1 MGPACRGS
9 ILAHNDRMASLL
21 LFKSLV
27 AAHIVT
33 GALGLVSFWVPIFAR
48 KGGQAHRKWGRT
60 FAMLMMATGGIAVG
74 MSSSTIAA
82 PMETHPHLIGHPE
95 FGDPAIVTAVF
106 GWMMLYLAVLTV
118 NLAWYGWQCMLNQHQ
133 HRANLRWPNVS
144 LQALLTAASL
154 QCAWQGWLNDLPML
168 LGISVIGFA
177 TVGTNLRFM
186 LAREPGPRDWLL
198 EHIKALVGAGISVYT
213 AFFAFGAVRLMPEL
227 ALTPALWSIPL
238 LTGLILIVYHQRRVR
253 RAA

>member
-1 MGPACRGS
+1 MS
-9 ILAHNDRMASLL
+9 SLL

-33 GALGLVSFWVPIFAR
+33 GALGLISFWVPIVSR
-48 KGGQAHRKWGRT
+48 KGGPAHRKWGLRFT
-60 FAMLMMATGGIAVG
+60 ILMIATGSIAVG

-82 PMETHPHLIGHPE
+82 PMATHPQLVGHPE
-95 FGDPAIVTAVF
+95 FGDPAIVTAIF

-118 NLAWYGWQCMLNQHQ
+118 NLAWYGWQCMLNQRQ

-144 LQALLTAASL
+144 LQVLLTAASL
-154 QCAWQGWLNDLPML
+154 QCAWQGWSTDLPML
-168 LGISVIGFA
+168 MGISMIGFA

-238 LTGLILIVYHQRRVR
+238 VTGLALIVYHQRRVM